1 MPCNFSYEEIGATM
15 SGIVMIRAGSETD
28 LQAAVA
34 FAGPVTVA
42 VDASST
48 EFRVGT
54 YHNYL
59 HSYIV
64 GCCVHVNNNSCHHS
78 STRAVCLTTTAAQTT
93 ISTMPC

>member
-15 SGIVMIRAGSETD
+15 SGIVIIRAGSETD

-54 YHNYL
+54 L
-59 HSYIV
+59 PL
-64 GCCVHVNNNSCHHS
+64 NSLY
-78 STRAVCLTTTAAQTT
+78 TVL
-93 ISTMPC
+93 